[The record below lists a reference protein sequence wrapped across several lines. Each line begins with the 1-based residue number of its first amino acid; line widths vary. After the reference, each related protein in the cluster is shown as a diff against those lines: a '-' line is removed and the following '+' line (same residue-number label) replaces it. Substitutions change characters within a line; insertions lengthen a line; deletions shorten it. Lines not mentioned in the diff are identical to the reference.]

1 MTSPPVGSVLARQ
14 GHLLRAVMVRA
25 VPPYSRS
32 GNLALGPY
40 LSARQAGIS
49 SLNGGPRHNQ
59 RRLHGRLAAVF
70 YVGCGMLCLVTLP
83 IPAPGLDVTATSD
96 ISSVAVV
103 IGVAAWFAP
112 WHRWPRQASLA
123 VVPPA
128 FALIALIGAYGGA
141 NVQTYEVFF
150 LVTFAWMGMSQPPG
164 TSLAVA
170 PLAAVAYTL
179 PLLFLPGNADPGF
192 YAAAITIPA
201 CVLVG
206 EGIAWS
212 LLRLE
217 QMEVALQAERDRTER
232 LSELDEMKDA
242 FISALS
248 HELRTPIT
256 ISRGHLEVLEPD
268 AGEREVRAVK
278 ETVVNQLSLMTRLVD
293 DLTTLARLDD
303 RAQLRIETLSLDDF
317 VSSIAKQAEPI
328 LGSRLTIE
336 SRAVGGTLRA
346 DPQRLTQAL
355 LNLLMNAAEHA
366 QVHTPVRLR
375 VKPDSS
381 SWRFEVADEGGGL
394 APGDEQVVFEPF
406 RTGSSPKAGTG
417 LGLSIVAAVARA
429 HCGDSGVVN
438 RPGLGATFWISIPW
452 PMS

>member
-1 MTSPPVGSVLARQ
+1 
-14 GHLLRAVMVRA
+14 

-32 GNLALGPY
+32 GNPALGRY
-40 LSARQAGIS
+40 LSASPALIS
-49 SLNGGPRHNQ
+49 SVNDGPRHN

-70 YVGCGMLCLVTLP
+70 YVGCGVLCLVTLP
-83 IPAPGLDVTATSD
+83 IPTPGLDVSATSD
-96 ISSVAVV
+96 IALVAVV
-103 IGVAAWFAP
+103 IGIAAWFAP
-112 WHRWPRQASLA
+112 WDKWPRLASLG

-128 FALIALIGAYGGA
+128 FALIALLGAYGVA

-164 TSLAVA
+164 TSAAMA

-179 PLLFLPGNADPGF
+179 PVFFLPGNADSGF
-192 YAAAITIPA
+192 YAAAITIPV

-212 LLRLE
+212 LRRLE
-217 QMEVALQAERDRTER
+217 RMELALRAERDRTEQLR
-232 LSELDEMKDA
+232 ELDEMKDT

-256 ISRGHLEVLEPD
+256 ISRGHLEVLDPD

-278 ETVVNQLSLMTRLVD
+278 ETVVNELSLMARLVD

-303 RAQLRIETLSLDDF
+303 RAQLRIEALSLDDF
-317 VSSIAKQAEPI
+317 VNTIAKKAEPI

-336 SRAVGGTLRA
+336 TPVAAGTLRA

-355 LNLLMNAAEHA
+355 LNLLLNAAEHA
-366 QVHTPVRLR
+366 QADTPVRLR
-375 VKPDSS
+375 VKAESF
-381 SWRFEVADEGGGL
+381 SWRFEVVDEGGGL
-394 APGDEQVVFEPF
+394 APGDEHVVFEPF
-406 RTGSSPKAGTG
+406 RTGSSPKSGTG
-417 LGLSIVAAVARA
+417 LGLSIVAGVARA
-429 HCGDSGVVN
+429 HGGASGVVN
-438 RPGLGATFWISIPW
+438 RPGQGATFWITIPW
-452 PMS
+452 